1 MKTLIVASGNKG
13 KLKEIEAILGKFYK
27 IVPMAE
33 IGFTSDIEENGLTF
47 YDNALIKAKTVAEA
61 VKMDVLA
68 DDSGLMVDALNGAP
82 GVYSARYAGMHGNDK
97 LNRDTLLKNLSG
109 ETNRKAKFVSSVVL
123 YTQGG
128 NVYSGYGE
136 TIGDILF
143 EEVGNNGFGYDC
155 IFNSRD
161 LNKSFGLAT
170 AEEKNRV
177 SHRYRA
183 LIDLKAKLDG
193 IGSVITSD

>member
-1 MKTLIVASGNKG
+1 MV
-13 KLKEIEAILGKFYK
+13 LG
-27 IVPMAE
+27 
-33 IGFTSDIEENGLTF
+33 
-47 YDNALIKAKTVAEA
+47 ALINHPE
-61 VKMDVLA
+61 
-68 DDSGLMVDALNGAP
+68 
-82 GVYSARYAGMHGNDK
+82 K

-143 EEVGNNGFGYDC
+143 EEVGSNGFGYDC

-161 LNKSFGLAT
+161 LNKSFGIAT